1 MQSRLWNIDLFK
13 TKTNINQYLLF
24 KSKVSTQEGKRNRN
38 AKPVDQKSRN
48 RVSQNVSDIVNVPNV
63 RRGLFPLG

>member
-1 MQSRLWNIDLFK
+1 MLSKLCIDPFK
-13 TKTNINQYLLF
+13 ETNIKQYLHF

-48 RVSQNVSDIVNVPNV
+48 TFNQNVSDIKVIPPKIN
-63 RRGLFPLG
+63 